1 MPLSYFQCSECGQC
15 FEPDEVT
22 YNCLTCGGNLDTHFT
37 FEENPD
43 EINQTD
49 ILESREPS
57 IWRYAPLLAAP
68 DPGFFHTPLHQVG
81 WTPVYQPESLRK
93 SLGLRE
99 LWIKDESRNPS
110 ASFKDRASALV
121 IARAIEADIQAIIAA
136 STGNAGAAMA
146 CMAASVGKQA
156 VIIAPRS
163 APPAKVAQLL
173 TFGARVVLVDGTY
186 DQAFDLSI
194 EASRELGWYNRNTG
208 YNPYTVEGKKSA
220 GLEIWEQVLHPRAKG
235 SQNLTI
241 FIPVGDGNILSGVA
255 KGFVDLLALGWIEKL
270 PKIVGV
276 QAEGSAAIYN
286 AFTAGKN
293 EINPVRA
300 KTVADSIS
308 VDLPRDGLRAL
319 MRVRQSGGYFVTVS
333 DQEILQAIPTL
344 GKAGLFVEPAAAAAF
359 AGLQSALKLGLHQ
372 PDEPA
377 LVLCTGSGLKDV
389 NAAMRAVEPAPII
402 EPTLRKLKEA
412 LHV

>member
-1 MPLSYFQCSECGQC
+1 MPLSYFQCSECGKC
-15 FEPDEVT
+15 FEPDQVT
-22 YNCLTCGGNLDTHFT
+22 YNCLTCGGNLDTRFS
-37 FEENPD
+37 FEEDPA
-43 EINQTD
+43 EIDQSA
-49 ILESREPS
+49 ILGSKETS

-68 DPGFFHTPLHQVG
+68 DPGFNQTPLHQVG
-81 WTPVYQPESLRK
+81 WTPVYRPESLQK
-93 SLGLRE
+93 SLGMRE
-99 LWIKDESRNPS
+99 LRIKDEGRNPS

-121 IARAIEADIQAIIAA
+121 IARAIEADIQTIIAA

-146 CMAASVGKQA
+146 CMAASVGKKA

-208 YNPYTVEGKKSA
+208 YNPYTVEGKKTA
-220 GLEIWEQVLHPRAKG
+220 GLEIWEQVLRDRDRFDP
-235 SQNLTI
+235 NTTI

-255 KGFVDLLALGWIEKL
+255 KGFADLLALGWIEKL
-270 PKIVGV
+270 PRLVGV
-276 QAEGSAAIYN
+276 QAKGSSAIYN
-286 AFTAGKN
+286 AFTADKDV
-293 EINPVRA
+293 IDPVSA

-319 MRVRQSGGYFVTVS
+319 KRVRQSGGYFLTVS

-344 GKAGLFVEPAAAAAF
+344 GSAGLFVEPAAAAAY
-359 AGLQSALKLGLHQ
+359 AGLQAAIRQGLHN

-389 NAAMRAVEPAPII
+389 NAAMRAAVPAPII
-402 EPTLRKLKEA
+402 EPTLKQLKEA

>member
-15 FEPDEVT
+15 FAPDEVT
-22 YNCLTCGGNLDTHFT
+22 YSCLTCGGNLDTHFS
-37 FEENPD
+37 FEENLV
-43 EINQTD
+43 EIDQSA
-49 ILESREPS
+49 ILRSKESS

-68 DPGFFHTPLHQVG
+68 DPGFNQTPLHQVG
-81 WTPVYQPESLRK
+81 WTPVYRPESLQK
-93 SLGLRE
+93 SLGMRE

-121 IARAIEADIQAIIAA
+121 IARAIEADIETIIAA

-146 CMAASVGKQA
+146 CVAASVGKKA

-173 TFGARVVLVDGTY
+173 TFGAKVVLVDGTY

-194 EASRELGWYNRNTG
+194 EASDELGWYNRNTG
-208 YNPYTVEGKKSA
+208 YNPYTVEGKKTA
-220 GLEIWEQVLHPRAKG
+220 GLEIWEQVLRNRDRFD
-235 SQNLTI
+235 QNMTV

-255 KGFVDLLALGWIEKL
+255 KGFADLLALGWIERL
-270 PKIVGV
+270 PRLVGV
-276 QAEGSAAIYN
+276 QAEGSAAIFN
-286 AFTAGKN
+286 AFTAGKDVI
-293 EINPVRA
+293 EPVSA

-319 MRVRQSGGYFVTVS
+319 KRVKQSGGYFLTVS

-344 GKAGLFVEPAAAAAF
+344 GKAGLFVEPAAAAVY
-359 AGLQSALKLGLHQ
+359 AGLQAAIRLGLHH

-389 NAAMRAVEPAPII
+389 NAIMRAVMPAPII
-402 EPTLRKLKEA
+402 EPTLKQLKEA

>member
-1 MPLSYFQCSECGQC
+1 MPLSYFQCSICEKRFDPGQ
-15 FEPDEVT
+15 VT
-22 YNCLTCGGNLDTHFT
+22 YNCPACGGNLDTHFT
-37 FEENPD
+37 FEENPN
-43 EINQTD
+43 EVSTSA

-68 DPGFFHTPLHQVG
+68 DPGFTATPLHQVG
-81 WTPVYQPESLRK
+81 WTPIYQPESLRK
-93 SLGLRE
+93 SLGMRE

-121 IARAIEADIQAIIAA
+121 IARAVEADIPTILAA

-146 CMAASVGKQA
+146 CMAASVGKRA

-173 TFGARVVLVDGTY
+173 TFGARVLLVDGTY

-208 YNPYTVEGKKSA
+208 YNPYTVEGKKTA
-220 GLEIWEQVLHPRAKG
+220 GLEIWEQVLRLRGDDAP
-235 SQNLTI
+235 SLTI

-255 KGFVDLLALGWIEKL
+255 KGFADLLALGWIEKL
-270 PKIVGV
+270 PRLVGV

-286 AFTAGKN
+286 AFKANKGF
-293 EINPVRA
+293 IQPVSA

-319 MRVRQSGGYFVTVS
+319 KRVKQSGGYFLTVT
-333 DQEILQAIPTL
+333 DNEILQAIPTL
-344 GKAGLFVEPAAAAAF
+344 GRAGLFVEPAAAAAF
-359 AGLQSALKLGLHQ
+359 AGLQAALRQGLHQ
-372 PDEPA
+372 PDNPA

-389 NAAMRAVEPAPII
+389 QAAMRAVEPAPII
-402 EPTLRKLKEA
+402 EPTLKQLKEA

>member
-15 FEPDEVT
+15 FAPDEVT
-22 YNCLTCGGNLDTHFT
+22 YSCLTCGGNLDTHFS
-37 FEENPD
+37 FEENLV
-43 EINQTD
+43 EIDQSA
-49 ILESREPS
+49 ILRSKESS

-68 DPGFFHTPLHQVG
+68 DPGFNQTPLHQVG
-81 WTPVYQPESLRK
+81 WTPVYRPESLQK
-93 SLGLRE
+93 SLGMRE

-121 IARAIEADIQAIIAA
+121 IARAIEADIETIIAA

-146 CMAASVGKQA
+146 CMAASVGKKA

-173 TFGARVVLVDGTY
+173 TFGAKVVLVDGTY

-194 EASRELGWYNRNTG
+194 EASDELGWYNRNTG
-208 YNPYTVEGKKSA
+208 YNPYTVEGKKTA
-220 GLEIWEQVLHPRAKG
+220 GLEIWEQVLRNRDRFD
-235 SQNLTI
+235 QNMTV

-255 KGFVDLLALGWIEKL
+255 KGFADLLALGWIERL
-270 PKIVGV
+270 PRLVGV
-276 QAEGSAAIYN
+276 QAEGSAAIFN
-286 AFTAGKN
+286 AFTAGKDVI
-293 EINPVRA
+293 EPVSA

-319 MRVRQSGGYFVTVS
+319 KRVKQSGGYFLTVS
-333 DQEILQAIPTL
+333 DQEILQAIPIL
-344 GKAGLFVEPAAAAAF
+344 GKAGLFVEPAAAAAY
-359 AGLQSALKLGLHQ
+359 AGLQAAIRLGLHH

-389 NAAMRAVEPAPII
+389 NAVMRAVVPAPII
-402 EPTLRKLKEA
+402 EPTLKQLKEA

>member
-1 MPLSYFQCSECGQC
+1 MPISHFQCSVCGEC
-15 FEPDEVT
+15 FEPGQVT
-22 YNCLTCGGNLDTHFT
+22 YTCLTCGGNLDTHFS
-37 FEENPD
+37 FEENPA
-43 EINQTD
+43 EIDQNA
-49 ILESREPS
+49 ILQSNEASL
-57 IWRYAPLLAAP
+57 WRYAPLLAAP
-68 DPGFFHTPLHQVG
+68 DPGFSFTPLHQVG
-81 WTPVYQPESLRK
+81 CTPVYKPESLRE
-93 SLGLRE
+93 SLGLQE
-99 LWIKDESRNPS
+99 LWLKDESRNPS

-121 IARAIEADIQAIIAA
+121 VARAIEADIQTIIAA

-156 VIIAPRS
+156 IIIAPRS

-173 TFGARVVLVDGTY
+173 TFGAKVLLVDGSY

-194 EASRELGWYNRNTG
+194 EASLDLGWYNRNTG
-208 YNPYTVEGKKSA
+208 YNPYTVEGKKTA
-220 GLEIWEQVLHPRAKG
+220 GLEIWEQVLRHRDEHA
-235 SQNLTI
+235 QNLTI

-255 KGFVDLLALGWIEKL
+255 KGFVDLLALDWIDRL
-270 PKIVGV
+270 PRLVGV
-276 QAEGSAAIYN
+276 QAEGSAAIFN
-286 AFTAGKN
+286 AFSAGEQK
-293 EINPVRA
+293 ITPVSA

-319 MRVRQSGGYFVTVS
+319 NRVRQSGGYFLTVS

-359 AGLQSALKLGLHQ
+359 AGLQAAIRQGLHQ

-377 LVLCTGSGLKDV
+377 MVLCTGSGLKDV
-389 NAAMRAVEPAPII
+389 NAAMRSVEPAPVI
-402 EPTLRKLKEA
+402 EPTLKKLKEA

>member
-1 MPLSYFQCSECGQC
+1 MPLSYFQCSECGQY
-15 FEPDEVT
+15 FAPDEVT
-22 YNCLTCGGNLDTHFT
+22 YNCLTCGGNLDTHFS
-37 FEENPD
+37 FEENPV
-43 EINQTD
+43 EIDQSA
-49 ILESREPS
+49 ILRSKESS

-68 DPGFFHTPLHQVG
+68 DPGFNQTPLHQVG
-81 WTPVYQPESLRK
+81 WTPVYRPESLQK
-93 SLGLRE
+93 SLGMRE

-121 IARAIEADIQAIIAA
+121 IARAIEADIETIIAA

-146 CMAASVGKQA
+146 CMAASVGKKA

-173 TFGARVVLVDGTY
+173 TFGAKVVLVDGTY

-194 EASRELGWYNRNTG
+194 EASDELGWYNRNTG
-208 YNPYTVEGKKSA
+208 YNPYTVEGKKTA
-220 GLEIWEQVLHPRAKG
+220 GLEIWEQVLLNRDQFD
-235 SQNLTI
+235 QNMTV

-255 KGFVDLLALGWIEKL
+255 KGFADLLALGWIERL
-270 PKIVGV
+270 PRLVGV
-276 QAEGSAAIYN
+276 QAEGSAAIFN
-286 AFTAGKN
+286 AFTAGKDVI
-293 EINPVRA
+293 EPVSA

-319 MRVRQSGGYFVTVS
+319 KRVKQSGGDFLTVS
-333 DQEILQAIPTL
+333 DQEILQAIPIL
-344 GKAGLFVEPAAAAAF
+344 GKAGLFVEPAAAAAY
-359 AGLQSALKLGLHQ
+359 AGLQAAIRLGLHH

-389 NAAMRAVEPAPII
+389 NAVMRAVVPAPII
-402 EPTLRKLKEA
+402 EPTLKQLKEA

>member
-1 MPLSYFQCSECGQC
+1 MPLSYFQCSECGQY
-15 FEPDEVT
+15 FAPDEVT
-22 YNCLTCGGNLDTHFT
+22 YNCLTCGGNLDTHFS
-37 FEENPD
+37 FEENPV
-43 EINQTD
+43 EIDQSA
-49 ILESREPS
+49 ILRSKESS

-68 DPGFFHTPLHQVG
+68 DPGFNQTPLHQVG
-81 WTPVYQPESLRK
+81 WTPVYRPESLQK
-93 SLGLRE
+93 SLGMRE

-121 IARAIEADIQAIIAA
+121 IARAIEADIETIIAA

-146 CMAASVGKQA
+146 CMAASVGKKA

-173 TFGARVVLVDGTY
+173 TFGAKVVLVDGTY

-194 EASRELGWYNRNTG
+194 EASDELGWYNRNTG
-208 YNPYTVEGKKSA
+208 YNPYTVEGKKTA
-220 GLEIWEQVLHPRAKG
+220 GLEIWEQVLRNRDRFD
-235 SQNLTI
+235 QNMTV

-255 KGFVDLLALGWIEKL
+255 KGFADLLALGWIERL
-270 PKIVGV
+270 PRLVGV
-276 QAEGSAAIYN
+276 QAEGSAAIFN
-286 AFTAGKN
+286 AFTAGKDVI
-293 EINPVRA
+293 EPVSA

-319 MRVRQSGGYFVTVS
+319 KRVKQSGGYFLTVS

-344 GKAGLFVEPAAAAAF
+344 GKAGLFVEPAAAAVY
-359 AGLQSALKLGLHQ
+359 AGLQAAIRLGLHH

-389 NAAMRAVEPAPII
+389 NAIMRAVMPAPII
-402 EPTLRKLKEA
+402 EPTLKQLKEA

>member
-1 MPLSYFQCSECGQC
+1 MPLSYLQCSECGQC
-15 FEPDEVT
+15 FEPDQVT
-22 YNCLTCGGNLDTHFT
+22 YNCLTCGGNLDTHFR
-37 FEENPD
+37 FEENPAQID
-43 EINQTD
+43 PAS
-49 ILESREPS
+49 ILESKEAS

-68 DPGFFHTPLHQVG
+68 DPGFENTPLHQVG
-81 WTPVYQPESLRK
+81 WTPVYQPNSLRK
-93 SLGLRE
+93 DLGMRE

-121 IARAIEADIQAIIAA
+121 VARAIEADIETIIAA

-163 APPAKVAQLL
+163 APLAKVAQLL

-208 YNPYTVEGKKSA
+208 YNPYTVEGKKTA
-220 GLEIWEQVLHPRAKG
+220 GFEIWEQLLRNREKFA
-235 SQNLTI
+235 QNLTV

-255 KGFVDLLALGWIEKL
+255 KGFVDLLTLGWIEKL
-270 PKIVGV
+270 PKLVGV

-286 AFTAGKN
+286 TFIAGKDV
-293 EINPVRA
+293 IDPVNA

-319 MRVRQSGGYFVTVS
+319 KRVKQSGGYYLTVS

-359 AGLQSALKLGLHQ
+359 AGLQAAIRQGLHN
-372 PDEPA
+372 PEEPA

-389 NAAMRAVEPAPII
+389 NAAMRAVQPAPII
-402 EPTLRKLKEA
+402 EPTLKQLKEA

>member
-1 MPLSYFQCSECGQC
+1 MPLSYFQCSECGQY
-15 FEPDEVT
+15 FAPDEVT
-22 YNCLTCGGNLDTHFT
+22 YNCLTCGGNLDTHFS
-37 FEENPD
+37 FEENPA
-43 EINQTD
+43 EIDQSA
-49 ILESREPS
+49 ILQSKEAS

-68 DPGFFHTPLHQVG
+68 DPGFNQTPLHQVG
-81 WTPVYQPESLRK
+81 WTPVYRPESLQK
-93 SLGLRE
+93 SLGMRE

-121 IARAIEADIQAIIAA
+121 IARAIEADIETIIAA

-146 CMAASVGKQA
+146 CVAASVGKKA

-173 TFGARVVLVDGTY
+173 TFGAKVVLVDGTY

-194 EASRELGWYNRNTG
+194 EVSNELGWYNRNTG
-208 YNPYTVEGKKSA
+208 YNPYTVEGKKTA
-220 GLEIWEQVLHPRAKG
+220 GLEIWEQVLLNRDQFD
-235 SQNLTI
+235 QNMTV

-255 KGFVDLLALGWIEKL
+255 KGFADLLALGWIERL
-270 PKIVGV
+270 PRLVGV
-276 QAEGSAAIYN
+276 QAEGSAAIFN
-286 AFTAGKN
+286 AFTAGKDVI
-293 EINPVRA
+293 EPVSA

-319 MRVRQSGGYFVTVS
+319 KRVKQSGGYFLTVS

-344 GKAGLFVEPAAAAAF
+344 GKAGLFVEPAAAAAY
-359 AGLQSALKLGLHQ
+359 AGLQAAIRLGLHH

-389 NAAMRAVEPAPII
+389 NAIMRAVVPAPII
-402 EPTLRKLKEA
+402 EPTLKQLKEA

>member
-1 MPLSYFQCSECGQC
+1 MPLSFFQCSECGQC
-15 FEPDEVT
+15 FEPEQVT
-22 YNCLTCGGNLDTHFT
+22 YNCLTCGGNLDAHFS

-43 EINQTD
+43 EINQSA
-49 ILESREPS
+49 ILESGEAS

-68 DPGFFHTPLHQVG
+68 DPGFKNTPLHQVG
-81 WTPVYQPESLRK
+81 LTPVYQPESLRRD
-93 SLGLRE
+93 LGMQE

-121 IARAIEADIQAIIAA
+121 VARAIESDIQTIITA

-163 APPAKVAQLL
+163 APPAKIAQLL
-173 TFGARVVLVDGTY
+173 TFGARVVLVDGSY

-194 EASRELGWYNRNTG
+194 EASHEFGWYNRNTG
-208 YNPYTVEGKKSA
+208 YNPFTVEGKKTA
-220 GLEIWEQVLHPRAKG
+220 GLEIWEQVLHKRGKSA
-235 SQNLTI
+235 QNLTI

-255 KGFVDLLALGWIEKL
+255 KGFVDLLALGWIERL
-270 PKIVGV
+270 PRLVGV

-286 AFTAGKN
+286 AFKAGTN
-293 EINPVRA
+293 EITPVSA

-319 MRVRQSGGYFVTVS
+319 MRVRQSSGYYLTVS

-359 AGLQSALKLGLHQ
+359 AGLQAALKQGLHQ

-377 LVLCTGSGLKDV
+377 LVLCTGSGLKDI

-402 EPTLRKLKEA
+402 EPRLDKLKEA